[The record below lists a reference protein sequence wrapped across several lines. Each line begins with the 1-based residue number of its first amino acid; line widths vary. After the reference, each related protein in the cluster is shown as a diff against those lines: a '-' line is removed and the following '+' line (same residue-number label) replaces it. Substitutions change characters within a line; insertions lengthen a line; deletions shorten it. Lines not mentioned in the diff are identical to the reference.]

1 MPQYQELLFDDLPTK
16 NGKPIEFKRVVC
28 PVWTERKAK
37 LIQQYLYY
45 FVLITKHGTYI
56 DGFAGPQSEDEDES
70 WAAKLAIEFE
80 PKRLRNFFLFD
91 KNKKQYD
98 CLIKLKEC
106 QKDDCNRNIDVQC
119 GDFNKLVHNF
129 LKENPIREKEATFC
143 LLDQRTFECNW
154 STVKTLA
161 EHKKAGYKIELF
173 YFLPIGWLDRSLSA
187 LSDKKETLMRWWDRE
202 DWKCI
207 ESANA
212 HKRSIL
218 FSERFKKELGYNYAH
233 PWPIFEKRGGGRI
246 MYYMIHATDHKEG
259 PKLMFRAYTE
269 VVKKISTEKQMTFDF
284 DKTCNIEIDIPESAY
299 EASE

>member
-1 MPQYQELLFDDLPTK
+1 MPQKQELLFDLPTDNLK
-16 NGKPIEFKRVVC
+16 SIKFKRVMC

-56 DGFAGPQSEDEDES
+56 DGFAGPQNENKDES

-80 PKRLRNFFLFD
+80 PKWLRNFFLFD
-91 KNKKQYD
+91 KEKKQYD
-98 CLIKLKEC
+98 CLIRLKEC

-129 LKENPIREKEATFC
+129 LKDNPIREKEATFC
-143 LLDQRTFECNW
+143 LLDQRTFECDW
-154 STVKTLA
+154 STIKTLA
-161 EHKKAGYKIELF
+161 EHKKSGYKIELF

-187 LSDKKETLMRWWDRE
+187 LNDKKKTLMRWWGRE

-207 ESANA
+207 EGINA
-212 HKRSIL
+212 YKRSIL

-233 PWPIFEKRGGGRI
+233 PYPIYEKRGGGRI
-246 MYYMIHATDHKEG
+246 MYYMIHATDHPAA
-259 PKLMFRAYTE
+259 PKLMWRAYTE
-269 VVKKISTEKQMTFDF
+269 IVKNLSTEKQLTFDF
-284 DKTCNIEIDIPESAY
+284 DNTCNIEIDIPEGAH

>member
-1 MPQYQELLFDDLPTK
+1 MPQKQELLFDLLTD
-16 NGKPIEFKRVVC
+16 NIKPIKFKRIVR

-56 DGFAGPQSEDEDES
+56 DGFAGPQNEHDDEY

-80 PKRLRNFFLFD
+80 PKWLRNFFLFD
-91 KNKKQYD
+91 KEKKQYE

-106 QKDDCNRNIDVQC
+106 QPEDCKRKIEVQY
-119 GDFNKLVHNF
+119 GDFNELVHKF
-129 LKENPIREKEATFC
+129 LKENLVREKEATFC

-154 STVKTLA
+154 LTVKTLA
-161 EHKKAGYKIELF
+161 EHKKSGYKIELF

-187 LSDKKETLMRWWDRE
+187 LNDKEKTLMRWWGRE

-207 ESANA
+207 ESLKA
-212 HKRSIL
+212 HKRSII

-233 PWPIFEKRGGGRI
+233 PYPIYEKRGGGRI
-246 MYYMIHATDHKEG
+246 MYYMIHATDHPEA
-259 PKLMFRAYTE
+259 PKLMWRAYTE
-269 VVKKISTEKQMTFDF
+269 IVKNLSTEQQMTFDF
-284 DKTCNIEIDIPESAY
+284 EKTCNIKINIPESA
-299 EASE
+299 